1 MIDKDKFRVIVF
13 GSSRLESD
21 SQYYKDMYSLGYE
34 LGQRHMDVVTG
45 GGPGIM
51 EAANK
56 GHVDGSLEPDN
67 ESQSIGVRIEL
78 PFREP
83 ENNNLDVVRHFE
95 KFSKRLDE
103 FIRISN
109 FVVIAPGGLGT
120 LLEFA
125 FVWQLLQVGH
135 VNNVPV
141 LIYGDMWDGFMEWVS
156 KNIMDEGLA
165 DKKDLD
171 YIHKVNSVEE
181 ILDWIDKSYE
191 EFNS

>member
-1 MIDKDKFRVIVF
+1 M
-13 GSSRLESD
+13 
-21 SQYYKDMYSLGYE
+21 
-34 LGQRHMDVVTG
+34 
-45 GGPGIM
+45 
-51 EAANK
+51 
-56 GHVDGSLEPDN
+56 
-67 ESQSIGVRIEL
+67 
-78 PFREP
+78 
-83 ENNNLDVVRHFE
+83 
-95 KFSKRLDE
+95 
-103 FIRISN
+103 
-109 FVVIAPGGLGT
+109 
-120 LLEFA
+120 LEFA

>member
-13 GSSRLESD
+13 GSSRLKPES
-21 SQYYKDMYSLGYE
+21 QAYQDMYRLGFE
-34 LGQRHMDVVTG
+34 LGKRHMDVVTG

-56 GHVDGSLEPDN
+56 GHVDGSPGEDN
-67 ESQSIGVRIEL
+67 QSQSIGVRIEL

-83 ENNNLDVVRHFE
+83 ENPNLDVVEHFE

-125 FVWQLLQVGH
+125 FVWQLLQVNH
-135 VNNVPV
+135 VQNIPV
-141 LIYGDMWDGFMEWVS
+141 LIYGKMWNDLLDWAKE
-156 KNIMDEGLA
+156 NIMEPGLA
-165 DKKDLD
+165 DMNDLD
-171 YIHKVNSVEE
+171 YIHKVDSVDE
-181 ILDWIDKSYE
+181 ILGLIDKSYQ

>member
-135 VNNVPV
+135 VNNVQV

>member
-67 ESQSIGVRIEL
+67 DSQSIGVRIEL

-83 ENNNLDVVRHFE
+83 ENNSLDVVRHFE

>member
-13 GSSRLESD
+13 GSSRLDSESE
-21 SQYYKDMYSLGYE
+21 YYQDMYRLGYE
-34 LGQRHMDVVTG
+34 LGQRHIDVVTG

-56 GHVDGSLEPDN
+56 GHVDGSLETDN

-78 PFREP
+78 PSLEP
-83 ENNNLDVVRHFE
+83 ENGSLDVAESFS
-95 KFSKRLDE
+95 KFSYRLEE

-125 FVWQLLQVGH
+125 FIWQLLQVGH
-135 VNNVPV
+135 ASDIPV

-156 KNIMDEGLA
+156 KNIMDKGLA
-165 DKKDLD
+165 DRKDLQ
-171 YIHKVNSVEE
+171 YIQKVNSLEE
-181 ILDWIDKSYE
+181 ILSIIDESYE

>member
-13 GSSRLESD
+13 GSSRLDSD
-21 SQYYKDMYSLGYE
+21 SQYYKDMYSLGYQ

-67 ESQSIGVRIEL
+67 DSQSIGVRIEL

>member
-67 ESQSIGVRIEL
+67 DSQSIGVRIEL

-83 ENNNLDVVRHFE
+83 ENNSLDVVRHFE

-135 VNNVPV
+135 VNNVQV

>member
-125 FVWQLLQVGH
+125 FVWQLLQVNH
-135 VNNVPV
+135 IQNIPV
-141 LIYGDMWDGFMEWVS
+141 LIYGKMWNDLLDWAKE
-156 KNIMDEGLA
+156 NIMEPGLA
-165 DKKDLD
+165 DMNDLD
-171 YIHKVNSVEE
+171 YIHKVDSVDE
-181 ILDWIDKSYE
+181 ILGLIDKSYQ

>member
-13 GSSRLESD
+13 GSSRLKPETKA
-21 SQYYKDMYSLGYE
+21 YKDMYKLGFE
-34 LGQRHMDVVTG
+34 LGKRHMDVVTG

-56 GHVDGSLEPDN
+56 GHVDGSPGADN
-67 ESQSIGVRIEL
+67 ESQSIGVRIQL

-83 ENNNLDVVRHFE
+83 ENPNLDVVEHFE
-95 KFSKRLDE
+95 QFSKRLDE

-109 FVVIAPGGLGT
+109 FVVVAPGGLGT

-125 FVWQLLQVGH
+125 FVWQLLQVNH
-135 VNNVPV
+135 VQNIPV
-141 LIYGDMWDGFMEWVS
+141 LIYGEMWDKLLGWARE
-156 KNIMDEGLA
+156 NIMEPGLA
-165 DKKDLD
+165 DMSDLD
-171 YIHKVNSVEE
+171 YIHKVDSVEE
-181 ILDWIDKSYE
+181 ILEWIDDSYQ